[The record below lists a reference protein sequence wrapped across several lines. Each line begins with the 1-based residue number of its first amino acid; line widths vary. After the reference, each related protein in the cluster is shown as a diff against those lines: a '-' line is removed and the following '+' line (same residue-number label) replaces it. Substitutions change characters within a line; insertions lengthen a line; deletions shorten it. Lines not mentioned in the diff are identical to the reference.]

1 MGDGALWA
9 FLAATGNGK
18 NTSIE
23 GMVSG
28 LNLSGNS
35 NNHMIS

>member
-1 MGDGALWA
+1 MG
-9 FLAATGNGK
+9 FSNGDRNRK
-18 NTSIE
+18 NMSIE
-23 GMVSG
+23 RMVSG